1 LAPIAIRRLTASDWQ
16 LFREIRL
23 RALREAP
30 YAFGSTAADAE
41 HLGAAEWRRRL
52 TARTAF
58 AAMQGGLAIG
68 LAAGIVA
75 DSREAAELVSMWV
88 DPSRR
93 GIGVGAQLVEAVV
106 DWATDA
112 RFKRLRLWVAAGNDS
127 AERLYARLGFV
138 RTGEVQP
145 MRKQGL
151 GAIEFAMVRQLG

>member
-1 LAPIAIRRLTASDWQ
+1 LAPVAIRRLTASDWQ

-23 RALREAP
+23 KALREAP
-30 YAFGSTAADAE
+30 YAFGTTAADAE
-41 HLGAAEWRRRL
+41 RLGEAEWRRRL
-52 TARTAF
+52 TARAAF

-68 LAAGIVA
+68 LAAGIA
-75 DSREAAELVSMWV
+75 TDSTEEAELVSTWV

-93 GIGVGAQLVEAVV
+93 GRGIGAQLVDAVV
-106 DWATDA
+106 GWAIDR
-112 RFKRLRLWVAAGNDS
+112 RFKRLRLWVAADNDT

-145 MRKQGL
+145 MGKQGS